1 MYVLHVKWLQV
12 KCAAKQDRELFEKG
26 ERAFVSY
33 VAGYQEVRECARGH
47 SSPAWMKCRGGRSD
61 VGLAERSDHLKAK
74 HSWCDACALQHVC
87 HYIFRWGAINIG
99 HLAESFALLR
109 MPRLK

>member
-1 MYVLHVKWLQV
+1 MVTCMYCTWLQV

-47 SSPAWMKCRGGRSD
+47 SSPAWMKFRGVSQRCWIGR
-61 VGLAERSDHLKAK
+61 
-74 HSWCDACALQHVC
+74 
-87 HYIFRWGAINIG
+87 AIG
-99 HLAESFALLR
+99 SSES
-109 MPRLK
+109 